1 MLHKLHRLALIA
13 GQRSDV
19 VIAAF
24 LMLSVVMMIL
34 PLPTALIDVL
44 IGVSITFSLLIMI
57 VAFYISRPVE
67 FSALPSVLLLATLFR
82 LALSISTTRLILSQ
96 ADAGEIVE
104 AFGEF
109 VIGGQLVIGLVIFF
123 IIALCQ
129 FIVITKGAER
139 VAEVAA
145 RFSLDA
151 MPGKQMS
158 IDNDLRNG
166 DIDAATAR
174 QRRTLLERE
183 SQLFGAMDGAM
194 KFIKGDAIAGFIILA
209 VNLLGGLIVGVM
221 EKGMTFA
228 EAGQTYSLLSVGD
241 GLVALLPSLLTAL
254 AAGILVTRVAPD
266 GQRDLGSEMVTQLGR
281 NAQALGLTAL
291 VLLGLA
297 LVPGFPAATFLLLAA
312 LLGGMSWLSL
322 HRQQAVPVAQAA
334 TDTPVAVG
342 EVSDPPANTGAVT
355 LQSNGSLIIGALPC
369 RIVMRISPD
378 LAATVT
384 SPQIQS
390 CANTARERYHADSGL
405 LPVGWQFYVD
415 DGLAPESFRIE
426 LDGVPV
432 TGGIIPAG
440 RVCLMASMPDVE
452 QVARWDVREGIPLHH
467 RLPSRWLDPTDGE
480 QAQVLGLK
488 TVSPEQVM
496 VRLVLRA
503 MRLRAPDFLGM
514 QETSNLLSQ
523 QEVFYPELVKEALRL
538 VPVARMAQVLR
549 HLLEEGLPVNN
560 MRTLLEAFVEWGGV
574 DTSSHAL
581 AEHVRGA
588 LARQICHRFA
598 DGQNTLHAYVLDNG
612 FEGAIRQRLDDGHSL
627 LPATWIAQLADTL
640 RTSDETRDPRLQP
653 VLVTRPELRRY
664 LWRLLRQQALDLP
677 VLSYGDVQYDYTL
690 TPLLSINA
698 PPEIAA
704 QSGLQQEAS

>member
-24 LMLSVVMMIL
+24 MMLSVVMMIL
-34 PLPTALIDVL
+34 PLPTSLIDIL
-44 IGVSITFSLLIMI
+44 IGFSITFSLLMMI
-57 VAFYISRPVE
+57 VAFYVSRPVE

-96 ADAGEIVE
+96 ADAGEIVQ

-109 VIGGQLVIGLVIFF
+109 VIGGELVIGLVIFF
-123 IIALCQ
+123 IITLCQ

-209 VNLLGGLIVGVM
+209 VNLLGGLVIGVM
-221 EKGMTFA
+221 EKGMSFA
-228 EAGQTYSLLSVGD
+228 EAAHTYSLLSVGD

-254 AAGILVTRVAPD
+254 AAGILVTRVSPD
-266 GQRDLGSEMVTQLGR
+266 GQRDLGSEMITQLGR
-281 NAQALGLTAL
+281 NAQALGLTAM

-297 LVPGFPAATFLLLAA
+297 LVPGFPAPTFLLLAA
-312 LLGGMSWLSL
+312 LLGGIAWLSRR
-322 HRQQAVPVAQAA
+322 RQKSIPTGEQAAEAVNMAAQASA
-334 TDTPVAVG
+334 PSPGV
-342 EVSDPPANTGAVT
+342 VT
-355 LQSNGSLIIGALPC
+355 LQANGSLIIGAPPC
-369 RIVMRISPD
+369 RIVMRLSSD
-378 LAATVT
+378 LAATIT
-384 SPQIQS
+384 PPQVQS
-390 CANTARERYHADSGL
+390 YAESARERYHADSGL

-415 DGLAPESFRIE
+415 DSLEPESFRIE
-426 LDGVPV
+426 LDGVPINSG
-432 TGGIIPAG
+432 TLPTG
-440 RVCLMASMPDVE
+440 RVCLMASLPDIE
-452 QVARWDVREGIPLHH
+452 QVAQWDVREGTPLRR
-467 RLPSRWLDPTDGE
+467 RLPSRWLAPAEGE
-480 QAQVLGLK
+480 QALALGLK
-488 TVSPEQVM
+488 TVSLEQVV

-503 MRLRAPDFLGM
+503 MRSRAPDFLGM

-523 QEVFYPELVKEALRL
+523 QEAFYPELVKEALRL
-538 VPVARMAQVLR
+538 VPIARMAQVLR

-560 MRTLLEAFVEWGGV
+560 MRALLEAFVEWGGV
-574 DTSSHAL
+574 DSSSHAL

-598 DGQNTLHAYVLDNG
+598 DHQNTLHAYLLDKG
-612 FEGAIRQRLDDGHSL
+612 FEGAIRQRLDEGHPL
-627 LPATWIAQLADTL
+627 LPPEWIAQLTETL
-640 RTSDETRDPRLQP
+640 RASDETRDRNLRP

-664 LWRLLRQQALDLP
+664 LWRLLRQQALEIP
-677 VLSYGDVQYDYTL
+677 VIAYGDIQYDYRL
-690 TPLLSINA
+690 TPLLSIDP
-698 PPEIAA
+698 PPELAA
-704 QSGLQQEAS
+704 QSYRQQEAS